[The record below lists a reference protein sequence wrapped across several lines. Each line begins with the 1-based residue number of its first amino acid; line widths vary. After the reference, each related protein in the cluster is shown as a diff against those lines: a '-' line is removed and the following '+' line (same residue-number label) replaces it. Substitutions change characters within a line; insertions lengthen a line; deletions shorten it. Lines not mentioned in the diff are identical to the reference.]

1 MYRIGID
8 LGGTKTES
16 ILLDSAGETL
26 LRERVPTPPDG
37 TPDRYRAIVSTIA
50 DLVRRTAAKIPDSN
64 AYTLGMGIPGIVDGE
79 TGLVHNANTT
89 CLIDHPLQEDLEA
102 ELNHPIAVQNDAN
115 CFTMAECRMGAG
127 RGYGLVWGVIMGTGC
142 GGGLYIGAPDG
153 SGEVRRGPHGISGEW
168 GHMSLDPQGVRCW
181 CGNTGCVE
189 TLISGSGVER
199 DYEQR
204 HGEKRRM
211 ADIVAAAREGRDE
224 RAVDSFE
231 RFLRNFGRALGGI
244 ISALDP
250 DAVVLG
256 GGLSNVE
263 ELYTRGAR
271 YVREA
276 AFHRNLRTPI
286 LRNELGDSAG
296 VFGAAWIGV

>member
-16 ILLDSAGETL
+16 ILLDPEGVTIS
-26 LRERVPTPPDG
+26 RERVPTPPDG
-37 TPDRYRAIVSTIA
+37 TPERYQAIIRTIA
-50 DLVRRTAAKIPDSN
+50 ELVRATAAKIPN
-64 AYTLGMGIPGIVDGE
+64 AGEFTLGMGIPGIIDGE
-79 TGLVHNANTT
+79 SGLVHNANTT
-89 CLIDHPLQEDLEA
+89 CLIGFPLQADLER

-127 RGYGLVWGVIMGTGC
+127 RGHNFVWGVIMGTGC
-142 GGGLYIGAPDG
+142 GGGLYIGG
-153 SGEVRRGPHGISGEW
+153 SENGGVRHGPHGISGEW
-168 GHMSLDPQGVRCW
+168 GHMSLDPEGAQCW
-181 CGNTGCVE
+181 CGNRGCVE
-189 TLISGSGVER
+189 TMISGSGVAR

-204 HGEKRRM
+204 YGEKRRM
-211 ADIVAAAREGRDE
+211 ADIVAAAREGKDE
-224 RAVDSFE
+224 RAVESFE
-231 RFLRNFGRALGGI
+231 RFLRNFGRALGGL

-256 GGLSNVE
+256 GGLSNIE
-263 ELYTRGAR
+263 ELYSRGAD

-286 LRNELGDSAG
+286 LKNELGDSAG